1 MTNNDETSSSNKKNK
16 DDNNFSKKI
25 GDLSFK
31 EKKRIVITSLIASAI
46 LAILKLIIG
55 FYTNSLG
62 ILSESFHSG
71 LDVLAA
77 LMTFYAIRIVIR
89 PPDSKFTYGYAKIE
103 SLSSLAEIL
112 LLFLVAGYIF
122 YEGLE
127 RIFIKSI
134 EPDITFFSFAIMIIS
149 IVVDYWRSKTLF
161 RVARKYGSQAIEADA
176 LHFKADM
183 FSSLVVIVGL
193 STVLLFK
200 IPNADAYAALIIS
213 CMIIYTSLGL
223 GKRTLDVLLDKAPK
237 GINHIILESISGL
250 EGVDRAHDIRVRNVG
265 AALFIDLHI
274 EVPRTSTHDKAHKIA
289 TNVEDKI
296 RKLIPNSDV
305 LVHVDAIESESETL
319 TDIVRLIASE
329 TDGIKNVHSIFF
341 SQLPSYSNKQTNKNF
356 SETNLIHGEN
366 THPIKNEIKKELR
379 LENKNNSKR
388 LLHLYLDVQVDSG
401 LDLRTAHNIIEA
413 FESKVRNDIPLI
425 KHITTHIEFE
435 TEEIKKIGIE
445 KEVHSSYLEKIRKSC
460 FKIEGVVDCKDIG
473 IVDMDGEQHITLTIT
488 IQSLNPSDLSIYD
501 AHQIATDV
509 QQMIIRDTGASKVV
523 VHTEPL

>member
-1 MTNNDETSSSNKKNK
+1 VPNDEKTSSRNKVDKGDKNIFKKNG
-16 DDNNFSKKI
+16 N
-25 GDLSFK
+25 LAFK

-46 LAILKLIIG
+46 LAMLKLIIG
-55 FYTNSLG
+55 FSTNSLG

-71 LDVLAA
+71 IDVLAA
-77 LMTFYAIRIVIR
+77 LMTFYAIRTVIK

-112 LLFLVAGYIF
+112 LLFLVAAYIF

-127 RIFIKSI
+127 RIFVKSI
-134 EPDITFFSFAIMIIS
+134 EPDVTVFSFGVMILS

-161 RVARKYGSQAIEADA
+161 KVARKYGSQAIEADA

-183 FSSLVVIVGL
+183 ISSSIVIVGL
-193 STVLLFK
+193 CTVLFLG

-213 CMIIYTSLGL
+213 SMIIYTSLGL

-237 GINHIILESISGL
+237 GINHIVLESISGL
-250 EGVDRAHDIRVRNVG
+250 EGVNRAHDIRVRNVG
-265 AALFIDLHI
+265 ATLFIDLHI

-341 SQLPSYSNKQTNKNF
+341 SQLPSYSNKQSNKNF
-356 SETNLIHGEN
+356 HETNLIQGDN
-366 THPIKNEIKKELR
+366 DNPMKNGIKNELG
-379 LENKNNSKR
+379 LTNNNSKG

-401 LDLRTAHNIIEA
+401 LDLRAAHNIIET

-425 KHITTHIEFE
+425 QQITTHIEFE

-445 KEVHSSYLEKIRKSC
+445 KEVNSSYLANIRKSC

-473 IVDMDGEQHITLTIT
+473 IVDMDGDQHITLTIT

-509 QQMIIRDTGASKVV
+509 QQMIMRDTGASKVV

>member
-1 MTNNDETSSSNKKNK
+1 MPNDEKTRSRNKVDKGDKNIFKKNG
-16 DDNNFSKKI
+16 N
-25 GDLSFK
+25 LAFK

-55 FYTNSLG
+55 FSTNSLG

-77 LMTFYAIRIVIR
+77 LMTFYAIRIVIK

-112 LLFLVAGYIF
+112 LLFLVAAYIF

-127 RIFIKSI
+127 RIFVKSI
-134 EPDITFFSFAIMIIS
+134 EPDITVFSFGVMILS

-161 RVARKYGSQAIEADA
+161 KVARKYGSQAIEADA

-183 FSSLVVIVGL
+183 ISSSIVIVGL
-193 STVLLFK
+193 CTVLFLG

-213 CMIIYTSLGL
+213 TMIIYTSLGL

-237 GINHIILESISGL
+237 GINHIVLESISGL
-250 EGVDRAHDIRVRNVG
+250 EGVNRAHDIRVRNVG
-265 AALFIDLHI
+265 ATLFIDLHI

-341 SQLPSYSNKQTNKNF
+341 SQLPSYSNKQSNKNF
-356 SETNLIHGEN
+356 HETNLIQGDN
-366 THPIKNEIKKELR
+366 DNPMKNEIKNELG
-379 LENKNNSKR
+379 LTNNNSKR

-401 LDLRTAHNIIEA
+401 LDLRAAHNIIEN

-425 KHITTHIEFE
+425 QQITTHIEFE

-445 KEVHSSYLEKIRKSC
+445 KEVNSSYLANIRKSC

-473 IVDMDGEQHITLTIT
+473 IVDMDGDQHITLTIT

-509 QQMIIRDTGASKVV
+509 QQMIMRDTGASKVV
-523 VHTEPL
+523 VHTEPV

>member
-1 MTNNDETSSSNKKNK
+1 MPNDEKTSSRNKVDKGDKNIFKKNG
-16 DDNNFSKKI
+16 N
-25 GDLSFK
+25 LAFK

-46 LAILKLIIG
+46 LAMLKLIIG
-55 FYTNSLG
+55 FSTNSLG

-71 LDVLAA
+71 IDVLAA
-77 LMTFYAIRIVIR
+77 LMTFYAIRTVIK

-112 LLFLVAGYIF
+112 LLFLVAAYIF

-127 RIFIKSI
+127 RIFVKSI
-134 EPDITFFSFAIMIIS
+134 EPDVTVFSFGVMILS

-161 RVARKYGSQAIEADA
+161 KVARKYGSQAIEADA

-183 FSSLVVIVGL
+183 ISSSIVIVGL
-193 STVLLFK
+193 CTVLFLG

-213 CMIIYTSLGL
+213 SMIIYTSLGL

-237 GINHIILESISGL
+237 GINHIVLESISGL
-250 EGVDRAHDIRVRNVG
+250 EGVNRAHDIRVRNVG
-265 AALFIDLHI
+265 ATLFIDLHI

-341 SQLPSYSNKQTNKNF
+341 SQLPSYSNKQSNKNF
-356 SETNLIHGEN
+356 HETNLIQGDN
-366 THPIKNEIKKELR
+366 DNPMKNEIKNELG
-379 LENKNNSKR
+379 LTNNNSKG

-401 LDLRTAHNIIEA
+401 LDLRAAHNIIET

-425 KHITTHIEFE
+425 QQITTHIEFE

-445 KEVHSSYLEKIRKSC
+445 KEVNSSYLANIRKSC
-460 FKIEGVVDCKDIG
+460 FKIEGVVECKDIG
-473 IVDMDGEQHITLTIT
+473 IVDMDGDQHITLTIT

-509 QQMIIRDTGASKVV
+509 QQMIMRDTGASKVV

>member
-1 MTNNDETSSSNKKNK
+1 MPNDEKTSSRNKVDKGDKNIFKKNG
-16 DDNNFSKKI
+16 N
-25 GDLSFK
+25 LAFK

-55 FYTNSLG
+55 FSTNSLG

-77 LMTFYAIRIVIR
+77 LMTFYAIRIVIK

-112 LLFLVAGYIF
+112 LLFLVAAYIF

-127 RIFIKSI
+127 RIFVKSI
-134 EPDITFFSFAIMIIS
+134 EPDITVFSFGVMILS

-161 RVARKYGSQAIEADA
+161 KVARKYGSQAIEADA

-183 FSSLVVIVGL
+183 ISSSIVIVGL
-193 STVLLFK
+193 CTVLFLG

-237 GINHIILESISGL
+237 GINHIVLESISGL
-250 EGVDRAHDIRVRNVG
+250 EGVNRAHDIRVRNVG
-265 AALFIDLHI
+265 ATLFIDLHI

-341 SQLPSYSNKQTNKNF
+341 SQLPSYSNKQSNKNF
-356 SETNLIHGEN
+356 HETNLIQGDN
-366 THPIKNEIKKELR
+366 DNSMKNEIKKELG
-379 LENKNNSKR
+379 LTNNNSKR

-401 LDLRTAHNIIEA
+401 LDLRAAHNIIEN

-425 KHITTHIEFE
+425 QQITTHIEFE

-445 KEVHSSYLEKIRKSC
+445 KEVNSSYLANIRKSC
-460 FKIEGVVDCKDIG
+460 FKIEGVVECKDIG
-473 IVDMDGEQHITLTIT
+473 IVDMDGDQHITLTIT

-509 QQMIIRDTGASKVV
+509 QQMIMRDTGASKVV

>member
-1 MTNNDETSSSNKKNK
+1 MPNDEKTRSRNKVDKGDKNIFKKNG
-16 DDNNFSKKI
+16 N
-25 GDLSFK
+25 LAFK

-55 FYTNSLG
+55 FSTNSLG

-77 LMTFYAIRIVIR
+77 LMTFYAIRIVIK

-112 LLFLVAGYIF
+112 LLFLVAAYIF

-127 RIFIKSI
+127 RIFVKSI
-134 EPDITFFSFAIMIIS
+134 EPDITVFSFGVMILS
-149 IVVDYWRSKTLF
+149 IVVDYWRSKALF
-161 RVARKYGSQAIEADA
+161 KVARKYGSQAIEADA

-183 FSSLVVIVGL
+183 ISSSIVIVGL
-193 STVLLFK
+193 CTVLFFG

-237 GINHIILESISGL
+237 GINHIVLESISGL
-250 EGVDRAHDIRVRNVG
+250 EGVNRAHDIRVRNVG
-265 AALFIDLHI
+265 ATLFIDLHI

-341 SQLPSYSNKQTNKNF
+341 SQLPSYSNKQSNKNF
-356 SETNLIHGEN
+356 HETNLIQGDN
-366 THPIKNEIKKELR
+366 DNPMKNEIKKELG
-379 LENKNNSKR
+379 LTNNNSKR
-388 LLHLYLDVQVDSG
+388 MLHLYLDVQVDSG
-401 LDLRTAHNIIEA
+401 LDLRAAHNIIET

-425 KHITTHIEFE
+425 QQITTHIEFE

-445 KEVHSSYLEKIRKSC
+445 KEVNSSYLANIRKSC

-473 IVDMDGEQHITLTIT
+473 IVDMDGDQHITLTIT

-509 QQMIIRDTGASKVV
+509 QQMIMRDTGASKVV

>member
-1 MTNNDETSSSNKKNK
+1 MPNDEKTRSRNKVDKGDKNIFKKNG
-16 DDNNFSKKI
+16 N
-25 GDLSFK
+25 LAFK

-55 FYTNSLG
+55 FSTNSLG

-77 LMTFYAIRIVIR
+77 LMTFYAIRIVIK

-112 LLFLVAGYIF
+112 LLFLVAAYIF

-127 RIFIKSI
+127 RIFVKSI
-134 EPDITFFSFAIMIIS
+134 EPDITVFSFGVMILS

-161 RVARKYGSQAIEADA
+161 KVARKYGSQAIEADA

-183 FSSLVVIVGL
+183 ISSSIVIVGL
-193 STVLLFK
+193 CTVLFLG

-213 CMIIYTSLGL
+213 TMIIYTSLGL

-237 GINHIILESISGL
+237 GINHIVLESISGL
-250 EGVDRAHDIRVRNVG
+250 EGVNRAHDIRVRNVG
-265 AALFIDLHI
+265 ATLFIDLHI

-341 SQLPSYSNKQTNKNF
+341 SQLPSYSNKQSNKNF
-356 SETNLIHGEN
+356 HETNLIQGDN
-366 THPIKNEIKKELR
+366 DNPMKNEIKNELG
-379 LENKNNSKR
+379 LTNNNSKR

-401 LDLRTAHNIIEA
+401 LDLRAAHNIIEN

-425 KHITTHIEFE
+425 QQITTHIEFE

-445 KEVHSSYLEKIRKSC
+445 KEVNSSYLANIRKSC

-473 IVDMDGEQHITLTIT
+473 IVDMDGDQHITLTIT

-509 QQMIIRDTGASKVV
+509 QQMIMRDTGASKVV

>member
-1 MTNNDETSSSNKKNK
+1 MPNDEKTRSRNKVDKGDKNIFKKNG
-16 DDNNFSKKI
+16 N
-25 GDLSFK
+25 LAFK

-55 FYTNSLG
+55 FSTNSLG

-77 LMTFYAIRIVIR
+77 LMTFYAIRIVIK

-112 LLFLVAGYIF
+112 LLFLVAAYIF

-127 RIFIKSI
+127 RIFVKSI
-134 EPDITFFSFAIMIIS
+134 EPDITVFSFGVMILS
-149 IVVDYWRSKTLF
+149 IVVDYWRSKALF
-161 RVARKYGSQAIEADA
+161 KVARKYGSQAIEADA

-183 FSSLVVIVGL
+183 ISSSIVIVGL
-193 STVLLFK
+193 STVLFLG

-213 CMIIYTSLGL
+213 TMIIYTSLGL

-237 GINHIILESISGL
+237 GINHIVLESISGL
-250 EGVDRAHDIRVRNVG
+250 EGVNRAHDIRVRNVG
-265 AALFIDLHI
+265 ATLFIDLHI

-341 SQLPSYSNKQTNKNF
+341 SQLPSYSNKQSNKNF
-356 SETNLIHGEN
+356 HETNLIQGDN
-366 THPIKNEIKKELR
+366 DNPMKNEIKNELG
-379 LENKNNSKR
+379 LTNNNSKR

-401 LDLRTAHNIIEA
+401 LDLRAAHNIIEN

-425 KHITTHIEFE
+425 QQITTHIEFE

-445 KEVHSSYLEKIRKSC
+445 KEVNSSYLANIRKSC

-473 IVDMDGEQHITLTIT
+473 IVDMDGDQHITLTIT

-509 QQMIIRDTGASKVV
+509 QQMIMRDTGASKVV

>member
-1 MTNNDETSSSNKKNK
+1 MPNDEKTRSRNKVDKGDKNIFKKNG
-16 DDNNFSKKI
+16 N
-25 GDLSFK
+25 LAFK

-55 FYTNSLG
+55 FSTNSLG

-77 LMTFYAIRIVIR
+77 LMTFYAIRIVIK

-112 LLFLVAGYIF
+112 LLFLVAAYIF

-127 RIFIKSI
+127 RIFVKSI
-134 EPDITFFSFAIMIIS
+134 EPDITVFSFGVMILS

-161 RVARKYGSQAIEADA
+161 KVARKYGSQAIEADA

-183 FSSLVVIVGL
+183 ISSSIVIVGL
-193 STVLLFK
+193 CTVLFLG

-213 CMIIYTSLGL
+213 TMIIYTSLGL

-237 GINHIILESISGL
+237 GINHIVLESISGL
-250 EGVDRAHDIRVRNVG
+250 EGVNRAHDIRVRNVG
-265 AALFIDLHI
+265 ATLFIDLHI
-274 EVPRTSTHDKAHKIA
+274 EVQRTSTHDKAHKIA

-341 SQLPSYSNKQTNKNF
+341 SQLPSYSNKQSNKNF
-356 SETNLIHGEN
+356 HETNLIQGDN
-366 THPIKNEIKKELR
+366 DNPMKNEIKNELG
-379 LENKNNSKR
+379 LTNNNSKR

-401 LDLRTAHNIIEA
+401 LDLRAAHNIIEN

-425 KHITTHIEFE
+425 QQITTHIEFE

-445 KEVHSSYLEKIRKSC
+445 KEVNSSYLANIRKSC

-473 IVDMDGEQHITLTIT
+473 IVDMDGDQHITLTIT

-509 QQMIIRDTGASKVV
+509 QQMIMRDTGASKVV

>member
-1 MTNNDETSSSNKKNK
+1 MPNDEKTSSRNKVDKGDNNIFKKNG
-16 DDNNFSKKI
+16 N
-25 GDLSFK
+25 LAFK

-46 LAILKLIIG
+46 LAMLKLIIG
-55 FYTNSLG
+55 FSTNSLG

-71 LDVLAA
+71 IDVLAA
-77 LMTFYAIRIVIR
+77 LMTFYAIRTVIK

-112 LLFLVAGYIF
+112 LLFLVAAYIF

-127 RIFIKSI
+127 RIFVKSI
-134 EPDITFFSFAIMIIS
+134 EPDVTVFSFGVMILS

-161 RVARKYGSQAIEADA
+161 KVARKYGSQAIEADA

-183 FSSLVVIVGL
+183 ISSSIVIVGL
-193 STVLLFK
+193 CTVLFLG

-213 CMIIYTSLGL
+213 SMIIYTSLGL
-223 GKRTLDVLLDKAPK
+223 GKRTLDVLLDTAPK
-237 GINHIILESISGL
+237 GINHIVLESISGL
-250 EGVDRAHDIRVRNVG
+250 EGVNRAHDIRVRNVG
-265 AALFIDLHI
+265 ATLFIDLHI

-341 SQLPSYSNKQTNKNF
+341 SQLPSYSNKQSNKNF
-356 SETNLIHGEN
+356 HETNVIQGDN
-366 THPIKNEIKKELR
+366 DNPMKNEIKNELG
-379 LENKNNSKR
+379 LTNNNSKG

-401 LDLRTAHNIIEA
+401 LDLRAAHNIIET

-425 KHITTHIEFE
+425 QQITTHIEFE

-445 KEVHSSYLEKIRKSC
+445 KEVNSSYLSNIRKSC

-473 IVDMDGEQHITLTIT
+473 IVDMDGDQHITLTIT

-509 QQMIIRDTGASKVV
+509 QQMIMRDTGASKVV